1 MGATGGDI
9 SSAGMAAAI
18 EANIVETSSL
28 FGRVPGTEL
37 HDEDPDLR
45 FYVTAGVPSPLFNHV
60 YLTRLPQEKPDA
72 RGSRRPAVTTR
83 RAGSPLCGRW
93 ARLAVRRTSVR
104 G

>member
-1 MGATGGDI
+1 MGAPGGDI
-9 SSAGMAAAI
+9 SSAGMATAI

-28 FGRVPGTEL
+28 FGRVPSTEL

-60 YLTRLPQEKPDA
+60 YLTRLPQEKPTPE
-72 RGSRRPAVTTR
+72 SRRPAVTTR
-83 RAGSPLCGRW
+83 RTGSPLCDRW